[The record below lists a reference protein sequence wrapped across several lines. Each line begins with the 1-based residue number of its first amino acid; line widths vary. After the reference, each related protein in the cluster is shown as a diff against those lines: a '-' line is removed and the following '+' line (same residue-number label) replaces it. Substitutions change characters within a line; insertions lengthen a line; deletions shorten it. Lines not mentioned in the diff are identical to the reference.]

1 MTTTALST
9 DYLIVGSGA
18 VGMAFADTLVAE
30 SDADVVVVDRYAK
43 PGGHWNFAYPFVTL
57 HQPSQFYGVA
67 SRELSN
73 GHVDQV
79 GLNRGLHDL
88 ASGAE
93 VSAYFDDIMR
103 HTLLPTGRV
112 RYFPLCS
119 YTGDGDFQ
127 HTLSGER
134 FHVEAT
140 TVVDC
145 TLLNTEVPAT
155 HTPNFEI
162 ADGVRFLPLNEL
174 PRLREAPAGYVVVGG
189 GKTGI
194 DAVLWLLEHR
204 VDPAAITW
212 IVPRDAWM
220 LNRGNIQP
228 GMEFF
233 ETTIGTQAD
242 QYQSIAEATSIADM
256 FDRLEACGYFLRLDP
271 DVRPSMFHAATVS
284 ELELEQ
290 LRRIDHV
297 VRLGRVQRIEL
308 DQIVM
313 DDGIVATTSDHLFVD
328 CSARAIPAL
337 EPRTIFEPDVIRP
350 QTVRGYQ
357 PAFSASFVAHIEVT
371 RDSLDEKNR
380 LCQVVP
386 LPNHDV
392 DYIRLTLAAMTNQY
406 HWGLEP
412 DLSDWIASNR
422 LDGFSATMRDAP
434 RDDEAKQE
442 ILARLRTNVFPAAQK
457 LAEFAAEL

>member
-1 MTTTALST
+1 
-9 DYLIVGSGA
+9 
-18 VGMAFADTLVAE
+18 
-30 SDADVVVVDRYAK
+30 
-43 PGGHWNFAYPFVTL
+43 
-57 HQPSQFYGVA
+57 
-67 SRELSN
+67 
-73 GHVDQV
+73 
-79 GLNRGLHDL
+79 
-88 ASGAE
+88 
-93 VSAYFDDIMR
+93 
-103 HTLLPTGRV
+103 
-112 RYFPLCS
+112 
-119 YTGDGDFQ
+119 
-127 HTLSGER
+127 
-134 FHVEAT
+134 
-140 TVVDC
+140 
-145 TLLNTEVPAT
+145 
-155 HTPNFEI
+155 
-162 ADGVRFLPLNEL
+162 
-174 PRLREAPAGYVVVGG
+174 
-189 GKTGI
+189 
-194 DAVLWLLEHR
+194 
-204 VDPAAITW
+204 
-212 IVPRDAWM
+212 
-220 LNRGNIQP
+220 
-228 GMEFF
+228 
-233 ETTIGTQAD
+233 
-242 QYQSIAEATSIADM
+242 M

-308 DQIVM
+308 DQIVL

-434 RDDEAKQE
+434 KDDEAKQQ
-442 ILARLRTNVFPAAQK
+442 ILARLRANVFPAAQK
-457 LAEFAAEL
+457 LAECAAEL